1 MKNKVAIVTGA
12 RRGLGEAIC
21 YQLARDGYDIV
32 VNDMVGKEQVD
43 KVVKHIEENYSTSA
57 IGVMADVSKEE
68 EVLKLLEIVK
78 NHFNHIDV
86 LINNAAIVEDMEIKE
101 RSTELFN
108 ETIRNNV
115 TSTYLMSKYI
125 GREMFEKK
133 HGKIINISSTN
144 GINAFFPTS
153 IDYDASKA
161 AVISLTHN
169 FALEY
174 APYVFVNSIAPG
186 WINTEMNKQ
195 LPKDLIKEETD
206 KIYLKRFAEVEEIAS
221 FSSRNKR
228 RNHFYCTQTNRLQTC
243 CSLFQTTAT
252 CQQSIYKKVEL
263 SAILQKSITTNL
275 SQPLN
280 NLHFS
285 HIQTIY
291 ISI

>member
-43 KVVKHIEENYSTSA
+43 KVEKHIEENYSTSA
-57 IGVMADVSKEE
+57 IGIMADVSKEE

-78 NHFNHIDV
+78 NRFNHIDV

-101 RSTELFN
+101 RSTALFN

-125 GREMFEKK
+125 GREIFEKK
-133 HGKIINISSTN
+133 SGKIINISSTN

-221 FSSRNKR
+221 FVSFMVSDA
-228 RNHFYCTQTNRLQTC
+228 
-243 CSLFQTTAT
+243 CS
-252 CQQSIYKKVEL
+252 Y
-263 SAILQKSITTNL
+263 
-275 SQPLN
+275 LN
-280 NLHFS
+280 GEIIKLDGG
-285 HIQTIY
+285 Y
-291 ISI
+291 

>member
-21 YQLARDGYDIV
+21 YQLAKDGYDIV

-78 NHFNHIDV
+78 KHFNHIDV

-144 GINAFFPTS
+144 GINTFFPTS

-221 FSSRNKR
+221 FVSFMVSDA
-228 RNHFYCTQTNRLQTC
+228 
-243 CSLFQTTAT
+243 CS
-252 CQQSIYKKVEL
+252 Y
-263 SAILQKSITTNL
+263 
-275 SQPLN
+275 LN
-280 NLHFS
+280 GEIIKLDGG
-285 HIQTIY
+285 Y
-291 ISI
+291 

>member
-1 MKNKVAIVTGA
+1 MKHRVAIVTGA

-21 YQLARDGYDIV
+21 YQLAKDGYDIV

-43 KVVKHIEENYSTSA
+43 KVVKYIEDNYSVSA
-57 IGVMADVSKEE
+57 IGVMADVSHED
-68 EVLKLLEIVK
+68 EVLKLLAIVK
-78 NHFNHIDV
+78 SRFSQVDV
-86 LINNAAIVEDMEIKE
+86 LVNNAAIVEDMEVE
-101 RSTELFN
+101 DRSVELFN
-108 ETIRNNV
+108 NTIRNNV

-221 FSSRNKR
+221 FVSFMVSDA
-228 RNHFYCTQTNRLQTC
+228 
-243 CSLFQTTAT
+243 CS
-252 CQQSIYKKVEL
+252 Y
-263 SAILQKSITTNL
+263 
-275 SQPLN
+275 LN
-280 NLHFS
+280 GEIIKLDGG
-285 HIQTIY
+285 Y
-291 ISI
+291 

>member
-21 YQLARDGYDIV
+21 YQLAKDGYDIV

-57 IGVMADVSKEE
+57 IGVIADVSKEE

-78 NHFNHIDV
+78 NRFNHIDV

-221 FSSRNKR
+221 FVSFMVSDA
-228 RNHFYCTQTNRLQTC
+228 
-243 CSLFQTTAT
+243 CS
-252 CQQSIYKKVEL
+252 Y
-263 SAILQKSITTNL
+263 
-275 SQPLN
+275 LN
-280 NLHFS
+280 GEIIKLDGG
-285 HIQTIY
+285 Y
-291 ISI
+291 

>member
-21 YQLARDGYDIV
+21 YQLAKDGYDIV

-78 NHFNHIDV
+78 NRFNHIDV

-174 APYVFVNSIAPG
+174 APYVLVNSIAPG

-221 FSSRNKR
+221 FVSFMVSDA
-228 RNHFYCTQTNRLQTC
+228 
-243 CSLFQTTAT
+243 CS
-252 CQQSIYKKVEL
+252 Y
-263 SAILQKSITTNL
+263 
-275 SQPLN
+275 LN
-280 NLHFS
+280 GEIIKLDGG
-285 HIQTIY
+285 Y
-291 ISI
+291 